1 MLEERTG
8 SIIVAFKPDENIY
21 SLILSASQ
29 QFDEVVIYNNFME
42 HGQIS
47 AIMRMD
53 LRNVRIIGNG
63 ENLGIATALN
73 RGMEALD
80 GLNCQYVFSFDQDS
94 KIPKDFSERMI
105 RSYKI
110 LSENG
115 DKIGFVAPIFLD
127 GNTGEKSG
135 LLKLGKLWYKR
146 KTTKFNRY
154 EEVTTVITSGSLI
167 KMSDFKLMGTY
178 IDSMFIDYVDNEY
191 CYRLVTAGYKLFVDT
206 SIVMDHTLGA
216 RTIHKVGPLR
226 VKPTHHNVIRKY
238 YISRNRIFCIR
249 KYGTKIG
256 GLLPFELIVTTM
268 DIIRV
273 SVFEKDKKMK
283 LKAIFRGFR
292 DGIKFN
298 P

>member
-1 MLEERTG
+1 MTDERIG
-8 SIIVAFKPDENIY
+8 SIVVAFKPDENIY
-21 SLILSASQ
+21 DLILSASK
-29 QFDEVVIYNNFME
+29 QFDEVVVYNNFME
-42 HGQIS
+42 DEQIKT
-47 AIMRMD
+47 IVNMN
-53 LRNVRIIGNG
+53 LLNVGIIGTG
-63 ENLGIATALN
+63 ENFGIAIALN
-73 RGMEALD
+73 KGMEELD
-80 GLNCQYVFSFDQDS
+80 RLDCQYVFSFDQDS

-105 RSYKI
+105 KSYKI

-146 KTTKFNRY
+146 KTAGFNRF

-167 KMSDFKLMGTY
+167 RMSDFKNMGTY

-191 CYRLVTAGYKLFVDT
+191 CYRLVTAGYKIFVDT

-216 RTIHKVGPLR
+216 RTVHKVGPLR
-226 VKPTHHNVIRKY
+226 IKPTHHNVIRKY

-249 KYGTKIG
+249 KYGMKIG
-256 GLLPFELIVTTM
+256 GLIPFEVIVTTM

-283 LKAIFRGFR
+283 LKAIARGFK
-292 DGIKFN
+292 DGIRFN